1 MTAMLT
7 RRQLLGT
14 AVAAGATTLGL
25 GLYGRLWESH
35 WLEFTFLDLP
45 VRGLP
50 ADLIGARLV
59 QLSDIHVGPRVD
71 DAYIAHAF
79 AQVTALAPDIV
90 AYTGDFVS
98 IEDGGGDV
106 YAHAERMYA
115 GAPRGRLATVG
126 ITGNHEYGRHWAH
139 PAIADRLSGIFA
151 ASGIRMLHNQLVD
164 VAGLQIVGLD
174 DLWGA
179 QFDATAALARFDP
192 GRAGLALSHNPD
204 TVDLP
209 VWRNFRGWILAGHTH
224 GGQVRPPFLPPPIMP
239 VKNRRY
245 TAGAF
250 ALTDERT
257 LYVSRG
263 VGHFFQLRI
272 NVRPEVPVFTLQ
284 RA

>member
-1 MTAMLT
+1 MTIT
-7 RRQLLGT
+7 RRRLLQSAAAT
-14 AVAAGATTLGL
+14 TAAGLGL
-25 GLYGRLWESH
+25 GLYGVLWEPH
-35 WLEFTFLDLP
+35 WLEFTYLDLP

-71 DAYIAHAF
+71 DAYVAHTF

-98 IEDGGGDV
+98 VEDGGV

-115 GAPRGRLATVG
+115 GAARGRLATVG
-126 ITGNHEYGRHWAH
+126 IPGNHEYGWDWAY
-139 PAIADRLSGIFA
+139 PQIAARLAGIFE
-151 ASGIRMLHNQLVD
+151 ASGIRMLRNQLAD
-164 VAGLQIVGLD
+164 VGGLQILGFD
-174 DLWGA
+174 DLWS
-179 QFDATAALARFDP
+179 RHFDP
-192 GRAGLALSHNPD
+192 RATFATFDPARAALALSHNPD
-204 TVDLP
+204 TVDLRG
-209 VWRNFRGWILAGHTH
+209 WRDFRGWILAGHTH
-224 GGQVRPPFLPPPIMP
+224 GGQVRPPFLPPPIVP

-245 TAGAF
+245 TAGVF
-250 ALTDERT
+250 ALSGERT

-263 VGHFFQLRI
+263 VGHLFQLRV